1 MTLPPSIR
9 IFFAIDLPP
18 AVRDK
23 MSSFILGMKKR
34 ARTSAIRWS
43 KPENLHITLQ
53 FLPEVVTGD
62 LPELIGQVRA
72 ALNQQVQQSLI
83 AIGHLHLFPSPF
95 HPRVIVLDV
104 TPQQPLADL
113 SVKIGEG
120 IKLAGYKTEDRAYK
134 AHLTIGRIKN
144 ARGVDL
150 SFLSEFTL
158 PAIEPIPLNKV
169 MLFRSEPKPEGSQ
182 YTVLDEIALTKQ
194 SDTLVLN
201 RSPHHKLG

>member
-1 MTLPPSIR
+1 MTLPLSIR

-23 MSSFILGMKKR
+23 MSTFIAAMKKR
-34 ARTSAIRWS
+34 ARTGAIRWS

-53 FLPEVVTGD
+53 FLPEVATSD

-72 ALNQQVQQSLI
+72 ALNQQMQQSLI
-83 AIGHLHLFPSPF
+83 AIGRLHLFPSPF

-104 TPQQPLADL
+104 TPQQPLSEL
-113 SVKIGEG
+113 SEKIGNG
-120 IKLAGYKTEDRAYK
+120 IRLAGYKTEDRAYK

-144 ARGVDL
+144 ARNVDL

-158 PAIEPIPLNKV
+158 PAIEPIPVNKV
-169 MLFRSEPKPEGSQ
+169 LLFRSEPKPEGSQ
-182 YTVLDEIALTKQ
+182 YTVLDEISLMTQ
-194 SDTLVLN
+194 LVK
-201 RSPHHKLG
+201 SG